1 MMAIGIKQWI
11 QQVTDRALEILDLKS
26 EGIPLDDL
34 ISQCH
39 AVLSRRGEATGL
51 ALAGSVVASWQAL
64 ESNQHLSFFQALI
77 AEFGPDQ
84 ERLQQAIADYQKN
97 VDDVNV
103 MRLHQAAEAKRQE
116 LFRRINAAPNG
127 LQTLILMR
135 EALRRLLREHPELKP
150 IDQDLVHLF
159 TSWFNK
165 GFLRLERIDW
175 QTPAAVLE
183 KLIQYESVH
192 EIQGWDDLRRRLAE
206 DRLCFA
212 YFHPVI
218 PDEPLIFVEV
228 ALVQGMSDAIA
239 PLLDSPPAPP
249 IAADAAV
256 FYSINNCQPG
266 LAGVSFGNL
275 LIKQVVSVLQ
285 AEHPRLKRFVTL
297 SPIPGLRLWLETE
310 GREFLHR
317 FESSDDE
324 TVLKSIV
331 AQYLT
336 SGHGAKLKDP
346 VARFHLGNG
355 ATLERINANADLSS
369 RGQQQSFGFMV
380 NYLYELDDIV
390 RNHEQLMESGQIA
403 TSKDVQQLLKKTRKH
418 QLKELSHDA

>member
-1 MMAIGIKQWI
+1 MPTGIKEWI

-26 EGIPLDDL
+26 DGVPLDDL
-34 ISQCH
+34 IAQCH
-39 AVLSRRGEATGL
+39 AVLSRKGEATGL
-51 ALAGSVVASWQAL
+51 ALAGSVVASWHAL
-64 ESNQHLSFFQALI
+64 DESEHLAFFCSLI
-77 AEFGPDQ
+77 EEFGPDRA
-84 ERLQQAIADYQKN
+84 RLNQATADYQSSN
-97 VDDVNV
+97 DESFA
-103 MRLHQAAEAKRQE
+103 MALHQAAEAKRQE
-116 LFRRINAAPNG
+116 LFRRMNAAPNG

-135 EALRRLLREHPELKP
+135 EALRKLLRDHPELKP

-165 GFLRLERIDW
+165 GFLRLERINW

-228 ALVQGMSDAIA
+228 ALVQGVADAIG
-239 PLLDSPPAPP
+239 PLLDTPPAPP
-249 IAADAAV
+249 LSADTAV

-285 AEHPRLKRFVTL
+285 AEHPKLKRFVTL
-297 SPIPGLRLWLETE
+297 SPIPGLRRWLDTE
-310 GREFLHR
+310 GRQYLSL
-317 FESSDDE
+317 FETSTDHAE
-324 TVLKSIV
+324 LKPIV
-331 AQYLT
+331 AKYLT
-336 SGHGAKLKDP
+336 SGQGPKLKDP

-355 ATLERINANADLSS
+355 ATLERINPNADLSP
-369 RGQQQSFGFMV
+369 RGHKQSFGFMV

-390 RNHEQLMESGQIA
+390 SNHEQLMETGQIA
-403 TSKDVQQLLKKTRKH
+403 TSKDVQQLLKKNIKH
-418 QLKELSHDA
+418 KLKELSYDA

>member
-1 MMAIGIKQWI
+1 MPTGIKELI

-26 EGIPLDDL
+26 DGVPLDDL
-34 ISQCH
+34 IAQSH
-39 AVLSRRGEATGL
+39 AVLSRKGEATGL
-51 ALAGSVVASWQAL
+51 ALAGSVVASWHAL
-64 ESNQHLSFFQALI
+64 DESEHLAFFCSLI
-77 AEFGPDQ
+77 EEFGPDRA
-84 ERLQQAIADYQKN
+84 RLNQAIADYQSSN
-97 VDDVNV
+97 DESFA
-103 MRLHQAAEAKRQE
+103 MALHQAAEAKRQE
-116 LFRRINAAPNG
+116 LFRRMNAAPNG

-135 EALRRLLREHPELKP
+135 EALRKLLRDHPELKP

-165 GFLRLERIDW
+165 GFLRLERINW

-228 ALVQGMSDAIA
+228 ALVQGVADAIG
-239 PLLDSPPAPP
+239 PLLDTPPAPP
-249 IAADAAV
+249 LSADTAV

-285 AEHPRLKRFVTL
+285 AEHPKLKRFVTL
-297 SPIPGLRLWLETE
+297 SPIPGLRRWLDTE
-310 GREFLHR
+310 GRQYLSL
-317 FESSDDE
+317 FETSTDHAE
-324 TVLKSIV
+324 LKPIV
-331 AQYLT
+331 AKYLT
-336 SGHGAKLKDP
+336 SGQGPKLKDL

-355 ATLERINANADLSS
+355 ATLERINPNADLSP
-369 RGQQQSFGFMV
+369 RGHKQSFGFMV

-390 RNHEQLMESGQIA
+390 SNHEQLMETGQIA
-403 TSKDVQQLLKKTRKH
+403 TSKDVQQLLKKNIKH
-418 QLKELSHDA
+418 KLKELSYDA

>member
-1 MMAIGIKQWI
+1 M
-11 QQVTDRALEILDLKS
+11 
-26 EGIPLDDL
+26 
-34 ISQCH
+34 
-39 AVLSRRGEATGL
+39 
-51 ALAGSVVASWQAL
+51 
-64 ESNQHLSFFQALI
+64 
-77 AEFGPDQ
+77 
-84 ERLQQAIADYQKN
+84 
-97 VDDVNV
+97 
-103 MRLHQAAEAKRQE
+103 
-116 LFRRINAAPNG
+116 
-127 LQTLILMR
+127 
-135 EALRRLLREHPELKP
+135 
-150 IDQDLVHLF
+150 
-159 TSWFNK
+159 
-165 GFLRLERIDW
+165 
-175 QTPAAVLE
+175 
-183 KLIQYESVH
+183 
-192 EIQGWDDLRRRLAE
+192 
-206 DRLCFA
+206 
-212 YFHPVI
+212 
-218 PDEPLIFVEV
+218 
-228 ALVQGMSDAIA
+228 
-239 PLLDSPPAPP
+239 
-249 IAADAAV
+249 
-256 FYSINNCQPG
+256 
-266 LAGVSFGNL
+266 
-275 LIKQVVSVLQ
+275 LQ

-324 TVLKSIV
+324 TALKSIV

>member
-1 MMAIGIKQWI
+1 MPTGIKEWI

-26 EGIPLDDL
+26 DGIPLDDL
-34 ISQCH
+34 IALCH

-51 ALAGSVVASWQAL
+51 ALAGSVVSAWHGLKQSD
-64 ESNQHLSFFQALI
+64 HLGFFQSLI
-77 AEFGPDQ
+77 VEFGPDQ
-84 ERLQQAIADYQKN
+84 TRLSQAIADYQETL
-97 VDDVNV
+97 DDASA
-103 MRLHQAAEAKRQE
+103 MSLHQSAESQRQE
-116 LFRRINAAPNG
+116 LFRRMNAAPDG

-135 EALRRLLREHPELKP
+135 EALRKLLRDHPELRP

-165 GFLRLERIDW
+165 GFLKLERINW

-228 ALVQGMSDAIA
+228 ALVHGIADAIG
-239 PLLDSPPAPP
+239 PLLDTPPAPP
-249 IAADAAV
+249 VSADTAV

-285 AEHPRLKRFVTL
+285 AEHPKLKSFATL
-297 SPIPGLRLWLETE
+297 SPIPGLRRWLDTE
-310 GREFLHR
+310 GLEFLPL
-317 FESSDDE
+317 FEASIHHDE
-324 TVLKSIV
+324 LKPLV
-331 AQYLT
+331 AKYLT
-336 SGHGAKLKDP
+336 SGQGAKLKDP

-369 RGQQQSFGFMV
+369 RGQKESFGFMV

-390 RNHEQLMESGQIA
+390 SNHERLMETGQIA
-403 TSKDVQQLLKKTRKH
+403 TSKEIQQLLKKNIKH
-418 QLKELSHDA
+418 KVKDLSYDA

>member
-1 MMAIGIKQWI
+1 MPTGIKEWI

-26 EGIPLDDL
+26 DGVPLDDL

-39 AVLSRRGEATGL
+39 AVLSRKGEATGL
-51 ALAGSVVASWQAL
+51 ALAGSVVASWHAL
-64 ESNQHLSFFQALI
+64 DTSEYLAFFRSLI
-77 AEFGPDQ
+77 EEFGPDRA
-84 ERLQQAIADYQKN
+84 RLEQAITDYQSSN
-97 VDDVNV
+97 DESFA
-103 MRLHQAAEAKRQE
+103 MALHQAAEAKRQE
-116 LFRRINAAPNG
+116 LFRRMNAAPNG

-135 EALRRLLREHPELKP
+135 EALRKLLRDHRELKP

-165 GFLRLERIDW
+165 GFLRLERINW
-175 QTPAAVLE
+175 ETPAAVLE

-228 ALVQGMSDAIA
+228 ALVQGMADAIG
-239 PLLDSPPAPP
+239 PLLDTPPAPP
-249 IAADAAV
+249 TSADTAV

-285 AEHPRLKRFVTL
+285 AEHPKLKRFVTL
-297 SPIPGLRLWLETE
+297 SPIPGLRRWLDAEGQEYSSLFETSTDHTE
-310 GREFLHR
+310 
-317 FESSDDE
+317 
-324 TVLKSIV
+324 LKPFV
-331 AQYLT
+331 AKYLI
-336 SGHGAKLKDP
+336 SGQGAKLKDP

-355 ATLERINANADLSS
+355 ASLERINANADLSS
-369 RGQQQSFGFMV
+369 HGQNQSFGFMV

-390 RNHEQLMESGQIA
+390 SNHEQLMETGQIA
-403 TSKDVQQLLKKTRKH
+403 TSKEVQQLLKKNIKH
-418 QLKELSHDA
+418 KMKELSYDA

>member
-1 MMAIGIKQWI
+1 MPTGIKEWI

-26 EGIPLDDL
+26 DGVPLDDL

-39 AVLSRRGEATGL
+39 AVLSRKGEATGL
-51 ALAGSVVASWQAL
+51 ALAGSVVASWHAL
-64 ESNQHLSFFQALI
+64 DASEHLAFFRSLI
-77 AEFGPDQ
+77 EEFGPDRA
-84 ERLQQAIADYQKN
+84 RLDQAIKDYQSSN
-97 VDDVNV
+97 DESFA
-103 MRLHQAAEAKRQE
+103 MALHQAAEAKRQE
-116 LFRRINAAPNG
+116 LFRRMNAAPNG

-135 EALRRLLREHPELKP
+135 EALRKLLRDHPELKP

-165 GFLRLERIDW
+165 GFLRLERINW

-228 ALVQGMSDAIA
+228 ALVQGMADAIG
-239 PLLDSPPAPP
+239 PLLDTPPAPP
-249 IAADAAV
+249 ISADTAV

-285 AEHPRLKRFVTL
+285 AEHPKLRRFVTL
-297 SPIPGLRLWLETE
+297 SPIPGLRRWLDAEGQEYLSLFETSTDHAE
-310 GREFLHR
+310 
-317 FESSDDE
+317 
-324 TVLKSIV
+324 LKPVV
-331 AQYLT
+331 AKYLT
-336 SGHGAKLKDP
+336 SGQGAKLKDP

-369 RGQQQSFGFMV
+369 RGQKQSFGFMV

-390 RNHEQLMESGQIA
+390 SNHEQLMETGQIA
-403 TSKDVQQLLKKTRKH
+403 ASKDVQQLLKKKTTSK
-418 QLKELSHDA
+418 LKELPHVS

>member
-1 MMAIGIKQWI
+1 
-11 QQVTDRALEILDLKS
+11 
-26 EGIPLDDL
+26 
-34 ISQCH
+34 
-39 AVLSRRGEATGL
+39 
-51 ALAGSVVASWQAL
+51 
-64 ESNQHLSFFQALI
+64 
-77 AEFGPDQ
+77 
-84 ERLQQAIADYQKN
+84 
-97 VDDVNV
+97 
-103 MRLHQAAEAKRQE
+103 
-116 LFRRINAAPNG
+116 
-127 LQTLILMR
+127 
-135 EALRRLLREHPELKP
+135 
-150 IDQDLVHLF
+150 
-159 TSWFNK
+159 
-165 GFLRLERIDW
+165 
-175 QTPAAVLE
+175 
-183 KLIQYESVH
+183 
-192 EIQGWDDLRRRLAE
+192 
-206 DRLCFA
+206 
-212 YFHPVI
+212 
-218 PDEPLIFVEV
+218 
-228 ALVQGMSDAIA
+228 MSDAIA

-249 IAADAAV
+249 IAADTAV

-310 GREFLHR
+310 GLEFLHR

-324 TVLKSIV
+324 TALKSIV

-336 SGHGAKLKDP
+336 SGRGAKLKDP

-403 TSKDVQQLLKKTRKH
+403 TSKDVQQLLNKTRKH